1 MKTQVL
7 FQVLLSVCLL
17 IATTCYG
24 QTGYKLEDLKVE
36 KTGYDL
42 QGTLRV
48 SQSYDKQTKML
59 ALKMKNEYKHDIFL
73 FQSSTSPHLFVSE
86 YADQRKFPTNS
97 TPISII
103 GVDITVSKK
112 KIIKPDSTH
121 VIPYNCKGI
130 IAKDS
135 IRFLSYQM
143 FHIILLMKKKK
154 LLQLDVFLSLR
165 NNVSICS
172 LESLFLLV

>member
-59 ALKMKNEYKHDIFL
+59 TLKMKNEYKHDIFL
-73 FQSSTSPHLFVSE
+73 FQSSSASHLYVRE
-86 YADQRKFPTNS
+86 YPITRISN
-97 TPISII
+97 PISII

-121 VIPYNCKGI
+121 VIPYNCKGM
-130 IAKDS
+130 IARGFDQVSFEGCVLYHLVDEKEEVIANGCVDLEEQ
-135 IRFLSYQM
+135 RFDL
-143 FHIILLMKKKK
+143 
-154 LLQLDVFLSLR
+154 
-165 NNVSICS
+165 
-172 LESLFLLV
+172 

>member
-7 FQVLLSVCLL
+7 FQALLSVCLL

-24 QTGYKLEDLKVE
+24 QTGYKLRDLDVK

-121 VIPYNCKGI
+121 VIPYNCEGI
-130 IAKDS
+130 IAEGFDQVSFEGIVPYFLVNEKEEVIAVGDVWLEEQ
-135 IRFLSYQM
+135 RFNL
-143 FHIILLMKKKK
+143 
-154 LLQLDVFLSLR
+154 
-165 NNVSICS
+165 
-172 LESLFLLV
+172 

>member
-1 MKTQVL
+1 MRTQVL
-7 FQVLLSVCLL
+7 FQTLLSVCLL

-42 QGTLRV
+42 QGTLRI

-59 ALKMKNEYKHDIFL
+59 TLKMKNEYKHDIFL
-73 FQSSTSPHLFVSE
+73 FQSSSASHLYVRE
-86 YADQRKFPTNS
+86 YPITRISN
-97 TPISII
+97 PISII

-130 IAKDS
+130 IAEGFDQVSFEGTVPYFLVDEKEEVIANGCVDLEEQ
-135 IRFLSYQM
+135 RFDL
-143 FHIILLMKKKK
+143 
-154 LLQLDVFLSLR
+154 
-165 NNVSICS
+165 
-172 LESLFLLV
+172 

>member
-1 MKTQVL
+1 MRTQVL

-24 QTGYKLEDLKVE
+24 QTGYKLEDLKVK

-59 ALKMKNEYKHDIFL
+59 TLKMKNEYKHDIIL
-73 FQSSTSPHLFVSE
+73 HQSSTAFHLYVRE
-86 YADQRKFPTNS
+86 YPITRISN
-97 TPISII
+97 PISII

-121 VIPYNCKGI
+121 VIPYNCEGI
-130 IAKDS
+130 IAEGFDQVSFEGTVPYFLVDEKEEVLAVGYVRLEEQ
-135 IRFLSYQM
+135 RFDL
-143 FHIILLMKKKK
+143 
-154 LLQLDVFLSLR
+154 
-165 NNVSICS
+165 
-172 LESLFLLV
+172 

>member
-59 ALKMKNEYKHDIFL
+59 TLKMKNEYKHDVFL
-73 FQSSTSPHLFVSE
+73 YQSITSHLFVCD
-86 YADQRKFPTNS
+86 YADQEQFPANRI
-97 TPISII
+97 PISISGDVI
-103 GVDITVSKK
+103 IRK

-121 VIPYNCKGI
+121 VIPYNCKGM
-130 IAKDS
+130 IARGFDQVSFEGCVLYHLVDEKEEVIANGCVDLEEQ
-135 IRFLSYQM
+135 RFDL
-143 FHIILLMKKKK
+143 
-154 LLQLDVFLSLR
+154 
-165 NNVSICS
+165 
-172 LESLFLLV
+172 

>member
-42 QGTLRV
+42 QGTLL
-48 SQSYDKQTKML
+48 SSESYDKQTKML
-59 ALKMKNEYKHDIFL
+59 TLKIKNEYKYDIII
-73 FQSSTSPHLFVSE
+73 FQSSITNHLFVCE

-121 VIPYNCKGI
+121 VIPYNCKGMIARGFDQVSFEGTVPYFLVDEKEEI
-130 IAKDS
+130 IAIGS
-135 IRFLSYQM
+135 FRLEENRFDL
-143 FHIILLMKKKK
+143 
-154 LLQLDVFLSLR
+154 
-165 NNVSICS
+165 
-172 LESLFLLV
+172 

>member
-1 MKTQVL
+1 MRTQVL
-7 FQVLLSVCLL
+7 FQTLLSVCLL

-24 QTGYKLEDLKVE
+24 QTGYKLEDLKVK

-73 FQSSTSPHLFVSE
+73 FQSSSASHLYVRE
-86 YADQRKFPTNS
+86 YPITRISN
-97 TPISII
+97 PISII

-130 IAKDS
+130 IAEGFDQVSFEGTVPYFLVDEKEEIIAIGS
-135 IRFLSYQM
+135 FRLEENRFDL
-143 FHIILLMKKKK
+143 
-154 LLQLDVFLSLR
+154 
-165 NNVSICS
+165 
-172 LESLFLLV
+172 

>member
-1 MKTQVL
+1 MRTQVL
-7 FQVLLSVCLL
+7 FQTLLSVCLL

-42 QGTLRV
+42 QGTLRI

-59 ALKMKNEYKHDIFL
+59 TLKMKNEYKHDIFL
-73 FQSSTSPHLFVSE
+73 FQSSSASHLYVRE
-86 YADQRKFPTNS
+86 YPITRISN
-97 TPISII
+97 PISII

-121 VIPYNCKGI
+121 VIPYNCKGM
-130 IAKDS
+130 IARGFDQVSFEGCVLYHLVDEKEEVIANGCVDLEEQ
-135 IRFLSYQM
+135 RFDL
-143 FHIILLMKKKK
+143 
-154 LLQLDVFLSLR
+154 
-165 NNVSICS
+165 
-172 LESLFLLV
+172 

>member
-7 FQVLLSVCLL
+7 FQALLSVCLL

-24 QTGYKLEDLKVE
+24 QTGYKLRDLDVK

-121 VIPYNCKGI
+121 VIPYNCEGMIASGFDQVSFEGTVPYFLVDEKEEI
-130 IAKDS
+130 IAIGS
-135 IRFLSYQM
+135 FRLEENRFDL
-143 FHIILLMKKKK
+143 
-154 LLQLDVFLSLR
+154 
-165 NNVSICS
+165 
-172 LESLFLLV
+172 

>member
-7 FQVLLSVCLL
+7 FQALLSVCLL

-24 QTGYKLEDLKVE
+24 QTGYKLEDLEVE

-59 ALKMKNEYKHDIFL
+59 ALKMKNEYKHDIII
-73 FQSSTSPHLFVSE
+73 FQSSITNHLFVCE
-86 YADQRKFPTNS
+86 YTAQRKSPTNRI
-97 TPISII
+97 PISKT
-103 GVDITVSKK
+103 GRNDVTVSNM

-121 VIPYNCKGI
+121 VIPYNCEGMIASGFDQVSFEGAVPYYLVDEKEEI
-130 IAKDS
+130 IATGGVWLEER
-135 IRFLSYQM
+135 RFDL
-143 FHIILLMKKKK
+143 
-154 LLQLDVFLSLR
+154 
-165 NNVSICS
+165 
-172 LESLFLLV
+172 

>member
-1 MKTQVL
+1 MRTQVL
-7 FQVLLSVCLL
+7 FQTLLSVCLL

-24 QTGYKLEDLKVE
+24 QTGYKLEDLKVK

-59 ALKMKNEYKHDIFL
+59 TLKMKNEYKHDIFL
-73 FQSSTSPHLFVSE
+73 FQSSSASHLYVRE
-86 YADQRKFPTNS
+86 YPITRISN
-97 TPISII
+97 PISII

-130 IAKDS
+130 IAEGFDQVSFEGTVPYFLVDEKEE
-135 IRFLSYQM
+135 IIAVGCVWLEERRFDL
-143 FHIILLMKKKK
+143 
-154 LLQLDVFLSLR
+154 
-165 NNVSICS
+165 
-172 LESLFLLV
+172 

>member
-59 ALKMKNEYKHDIFL
+59 ALKLKNEYKHDIFL
-73 FQSSTSPHLFVSE
+73 FQSSSASHLYVRE
-86 YADQRKFPTNS
+86 YPITRISN
-97 TPISII
+97 PISII
-103 GVDITVSKK
+103 GVDITVSNM
-112 KIIKPDSTH
+112 KIVKPDSTH
-121 VIPYNCKGI
+121 VVSYNCEGMIASGFDQVSFEGTVPYFLVDEKEEI
-130 IAKDS
+130 IAVGCVWLEER
-135 IRFLSYQM
+135 RFDL
-143 FHIILLMKKKK
+143 
-154 LLQLDVFLSLR
+154 
-165 NNVSICS
+165 
-172 LESLFLLV
+172 

>member
-59 ALKMKNEYKHDIFL
+59 TLKMKNEYKHDIFL
-73 FQSSTSPHLFVSE
+73 FQSSSASHLYVRE
-86 YADQRKFPTNS
+86 YPITRISN
-97 TPISII
+97 PISII

-121 VIPYNCKGI
+121 VIPYNCEGM
-130 IAKDS
+130 IASGFDQVSFEGTVPYFLVDEKEEVIANGCVDLEEQ
-135 IRFLSYQM
+135 RFDL
-143 FHIILLMKKKK
+143 
-154 LLQLDVFLSLR
+154 
-165 NNVSICS
+165 
-172 LESLFLLV
+172 

>member
-7 FQVLLSVCLL
+7 FQALLSVCLL
-17 IATTCYG
+17 IVTTCYG
-24 QTGYKLEDLKVE
+24 QTGYKLRDLDVK

-59 ALKMKNEYKHDIFL
+59 TLKMKNEYKHDIFL

-121 VIPYNCKGI
+121 VIPYNCEGI
-130 IAKDS
+130 IAEGFDQVSFEGIVPYFLVNEKEEVIAVGDVWLEEQ
-135 IRFLSYQM
+135 RFDL
-143 FHIILLMKKKK
+143 
-154 LLQLDVFLSLR
+154 
-165 NNVSICS
+165 
-172 LESLFLLV
+172 

>member
-1 MKTQVL
+1 MRTQVL
-7 FQVLLSVCLL
+7 FQTLLSVCLL

-24 QTGYKLEDLKVE
+24 QTGYKLEDLKVK

-59 ALKMKNEYKHDIFL
+59 TLKMKNEYKHDIFL
-73 FQSSTSPHLFVSE
+73 FQSSTASHLYVRE
-86 YADQRKFPTNS
+86 YPIKRIS

-121 VIPYNCKGI
+121 VIPYNCEGM
-130 IAKDS
+130 IASGFDQVSFEGTVPYFLVDEKEEV
-135 IRFLSYQM
+135 IAVGCVWLEEQRFDL
-143 FHIILLMKKKK
+143 
-154 LLQLDVFLSLR
+154 
-165 NNVSICS
+165 
-172 LESLFLLV
+172 

>member
-1 MKTQVL
+1 MRTQVL

-42 QGTLRV
+42 QGTLRI

-59 ALKMKNEYKHDIFL
+59 TLKMKNEYKHDIFL
-73 FQSSTSPHLFVSE
+73 FQSSSASHLYVRE
-86 YADQRKFPTNS
+86 YPITRISN
-97 TPISII
+97 PISII

-130 IAKDS
+130 IAEGFDQVSFEGTVPYFLVDEKEEVIANGCVDLEEQ
-135 IRFLSYQM
+135 RFDL
-143 FHIILLMKKKK
+143 
-154 LLQLDVFLSLR
+154 
-165 NNVSICS
+165 
-172 LESLFLLV
+172 

>member
-7 FQVLLSVCLL
+7 FQALLSVCLL

-24 QTGYKLEDLKVE
+24 QTGYKLRDLDVK

-59 ALKMKNEYKHDIFL
+59 TLKMKNEYKHDIII
-73 FQSSTSPHLFVSE
+73 FQSSITNHLFVCE
-86 YADQRKFPTNS
+86 YTAQRKSPTNRI
-97 TPISII
+97 PISKT
-103 GVDITVSKK
+103 GRNDVTVSNM

-121 VIPYNCKGI
+121 VVSYNCEGMIARGFNQVSFEGTVTYYLVDEKEEI
-130 IAKDS
+130 IATGGVWLEER
-135 IRFLSYQM
+135 RFDL
-143 FHIILLMKKKK
+143 
-154 LLQLDVFLSLR
+154 
-165 NNVSICS
+165 
-172 LESLFLLV
+172 

>member
-1 MKTQVL
+1 MRTQVL
-7 FQVLLSVCLL
+7 FQTLLSVCLL

-59 ALKMKNEYKHDIFL
+59 TLKMKNEYKHDIFL
-73 FQSSTSPHLFVSE
+73 FQSSSASHLYVRE
-86 YADQRKFPTNS
+86 YPITRISN
-97 TPISII
+97 PISII

-130 IAKDS
+130 IARGFDQVSFEGCVLYHLVDEKEEVIANGCVDLEEQ
-135 IRFLSYQM
+135 RFDL
-143 FHIILLMKKKK
+143 
-154 LLQLDVFLSLR
+154 
-165 NNVSICS
+165 
-172 LESLFLLV
+172 

>member
-1 MKTQVL
+1 MRTQVL
-7 FQVLLSVCLL
+7 FQTLLSVCLL

-24 QTGYKLEDLKVE
+24 QTGYKLEDLKVK

-59 ALKMKNEYKHDIFL
+59 TLKMKNEYKHDIFL
-73 FQSSTSPHLFVSE
+73 FQSSSASHLYVRE
-86 YADQRKFPTNS
+86 YPITRISN
-97 TPISII
+97 PISII

-121 VIPYNCKGI
+121 VIPYNCKGM
-130 IAKDS
+130 IARGFDQVSFEGCVLYHLVDEKEEVIANGCVDLEEQ
-135 IRFLSYQM
+135 RFDL
-143 FHIILLMKKKK
+143 
-154 LLQLDVFLSLR
+154 
-165 NNVSICS
+165 
-172 LESLFLLV
+172 